1 MESSSANYFDSA
13 ATSFPKSP
21 GVARRMLEALGHGGS
36 YGRGAYPGSVEAT
49 RTVEHA
55 RKAVAAL
62 IGAKDAKQVSFCS
75 GATEA
80 LNTVLLGFPY
90 RHKRVAI
97 TPLEHN
103 SVTRCLHYLRE
114 TKGVQSVVLPALPSG
129 ELAVDELP
137 QSMGEALDLVVVNWV
152 SNVSGVVQPV
162 GRLSSFFPNVPILV
176 DASQGMGHIPMD
188 VGKWRVEWAA
198 FSAHKGLA
206 GPTGVGILYGAG
218 RVELT
223 PHNFGGTGID
233 SLSPTMPPTGPGRYE
248 AGTPNLLGISGL
260 LGALEE
266 PIPPRHTWENFC
278 ELLAEVRLSVSAR
291 LIAPPDAHRGIEL
304 FTLIP
309 HSGDVAGLALR
320 LSDDYGIATRA
331 GLHCAPSAHRFY
343 GAYPAGGVRV
353 SLSPAHTVA
362 DLEFLLKALQA
373 CSN

>member
-1 MESSSANYFDSA
+1 MESSSAYYFDSA

-21 GVARRMLEALGHGGS
+21 GVARRMLESLGHGGS
-36 YGRGAYPGSVEAT
+36 YGRGAYPGSVEST
-49 RTVEHA
+49 RTVELA
-55 RKAVAAL
+55 RKAAAAL
-62 IGAKDAKQVSFCS
+62 IRAEDAKQVSFCS

-80 LNTVLLGFPY
+80 INTVLLGFPY

-129 ELAVDELP
+129 ELAVDTL
-137 QSMGEALDLVVVNWV
+137 SRSEAFDLVVVNWV
-152 SNVSGVVQPV
+152 SNVSGVVQPI

-176 DASQGMGHIPMD
+176 DASQGIGHIPMD
-188 VGKWRVEWAA
+188 VGEWGVEWAA

-266 PIPPRHTWENFC
+266 PITPRHTWGNFC
-278 ELLAEVRLSVSAR
+278 ELLAEVRRSVKAR
-291 LIAPPDAHRGIEL
+291 LIAPPEAQGGIEL

-309 HSGDVAGLALR
+309 QNGDVAGLALR
-320 LSDDYGIATRA
+320 LSEEYGIATRA

-343 GAYPAGGVRV
+343 GTYPTGGVRV